1 MPTNNSEIQRALGQ
15 SGDQYQ
21 RRYGNELI
29 IFVLQDFMNEW
40 LAEYGGIYC
49 RSLANVSRIARSWSR
64 VVSSAAAVQ
73 SSNLTVLLSATSR
86 SE

>member
-1 MPTNNSEIQRALGQ
+1 
-15 SGDQYQ
+15 
-21 RRYGNELI
+21 LI

-73 SSNLTVLLSATSR
+73 SSKSNSAPLGNEPIGVMRLLFNR
-86 SE
+86 L